1 MFINFYLVKHH
12 KNTQLLLKIDKK
24 MSTNLKSSEIFDV
37 SKNNQILLNKI
48 RSVVP
53 FLSAK
58 ELPGRHGRDQKPR
71 IK

>member
-1 MFINFYLVKHH
+1 
-12 KNTQLLLKIDKK
+12 

-37 SKNNQILLNKI
+37 SKNNQNLLNKI

-71 IK
+71 IKGEDMDGTEQCKILIFMRQDAF